1 MPGRASSLPPSR
13 AENQNRLGYATSAA
27 RVDLARIGA
36 TAGASRGHLLVARL
50 TPGKQTRYALFVPR
64 CESRRKGNMAFLL
77 FYVFHLLRKNS
88 SMSTKLIP
96 KIRICKHTKK
106 KTFAVRGAFSSFPFA
121 NLPHALCYKTRCRK
135 GGGMYY
141 LALSISS
148 TSSQPDTQN
157 QPLSHTA
164 APACSKAHQFLFI
177 RNTPPLHRTRTNTRA
192 RCMT

>member
-27 RVDLARIGA
+27 RVDLAIIGA

-96 KIRICKHTKK
+96 KIRICKAHTHKK
-106 KTFAVRGAFSSFPFA
+106 KKHSRCVAPSPPFLLQTYHMRCA
-121 NLPHALCYKTRCRK
+121 TRHVAEKAEVCI
-135 GGGMYY
+135 
-141 LALSISS
+141 ISLF
-148 TSSQPDTQN
+148 Q
-157 QPLSHTA
+157 SH
-164 APACSKAHQFLFI
+164 
-177 RNTPPLHRTRTNTRA
+177 LHRLSQTHKTNHSPTRRHPRVLRPTNFCLSATHHLSLQ
-192 RCMT
+192 